1 MTFMNSPQQQDRR
14 QERRDVRY
22 PLQMPVIL
30 KMAHKQMQARS
41 ENISLRGI
49 LLSSDSSIP
58 QGSTVEV
65 AVGVANLPDHGV
77 QLNARGKVLRVE
89 PETSG
94 NFAVAIAFERPFELG
109 LQGSE
114 SGSAVGKTPRLP
126 RMKNRVVT
134 GSGLTLALAWHTET

>member
-1 MTFMNSPQQQDRR
+1 MNFPQRQERR
-14 QERRDVRY
+14 PERRDVRF
-22 PLQMPVIL
+22 PLHMPVIL
-30 KMAHKQMQARS
+30 KMAHKEMQARS

-49 LLSSDSSIP
+49 LLSSACLVP

-77 QLNARGKVLRVE
+77 LLSARGKVLRVQ

-94 NFAVAIAFERPFELG
+94 NFAVAIAFDRPFELG
-109 LQGSE
+109 LQSSQ
-114 SGSAVGKTPRLP
+114 SGSALGKSPRLP

-134 GSGLTLALAWHTET
+134 GRGLTLALAWHTET